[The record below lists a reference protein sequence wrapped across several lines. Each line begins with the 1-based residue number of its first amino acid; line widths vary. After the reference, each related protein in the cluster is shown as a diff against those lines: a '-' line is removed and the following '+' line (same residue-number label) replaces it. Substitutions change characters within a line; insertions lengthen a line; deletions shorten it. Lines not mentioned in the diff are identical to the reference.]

1 MAMNA
6 KLRNRAGADITTID
20 LGTSN
25 EYPEVI
31 ISGGVTYVIKRILPD
46 KQSAFYY
53 EALVF
58 TAEA

>member
-6 KLRNRAGADITTID
+6 KLRNRAGTDIATID
-20 LGTSN
+20 LGTRN

-53 EALVF
+53 EANIF
-58 TAEA
+58 TVEA